1 MAVFAISDLHLPARV
16 KPMDVFGEH
25 WKNHFERIRAD
36 WLARV
41 GEGDLVLLP
50 GDLSWAMR
58 LEDAIEDLNSI
69 AALPGQKILL
79 RGNHDYWW
87 SSIGRVRRALG
98 EGVYALQNDS
108 LLLDGRL
115 YAGTRGWT
123 LPGQDASED
132 DLRIY
137 ARERL
142 RLEMSLKH
150 ARSRDASA
158 PITAL
163 LHYPPLSDEQA
174 GFSDILEA
182 FGVTDCVYGHLHGTD
197 RCTDRDGGRAGE
209 RERETLV
216 RTLQTP
222 AAACEVKAG

>member
-1 MAVFAISDLHLPARV
+1 
-16 KPMDVFGEH
+16 MDVFGDH
-25 WKNHFERIRAD
+25 WKNHFERISAD

-41 GEGDLVLLP
+41 SADDLVLLP

-69 AALPGQKILL
+69 AALPGKKILL

-98 EGVYALQNDS
+98 EGVYALQNDA
-108 LLLDGRL
+108 LLMEGRL

-123 LPGQDASED
+123 LPGQDTSED

-142 RLEMSLKH
+142 RLEMSLNN
-150 ARSRDASA
+150 ARSKDASA

-163 LHYPPLSDEQA
+163 LHYPPLTDDQP

-182 FGVTDCVYGHLHGTD
+182 FGVTDCVYGHLHGAGLYGAV
-197 RCTDRDGGRAGE
+197 RGVRGSVRYHQVSCDG
-209 RERETLV
+209 LDFK
-216 RTLQTP
+216 LYQLYS
-222 AAACEVKAG
+222 